1 LWGSVWRHF
10 QSVDCEVRHKGS
22 KKRMPFTIVGIGASA
37 GGLES
42 FSELIAR
49 IPAGTGMA
57 YVFVQHLDPRHGSL
71 LVEILSKRAG
81 FPVEEAREGVKILSD
96 RLYVIAP
103 NTTLT
108 IGGDVLH
115 LRSRDPAERPH
126 RPVDVL
132 FHSLAQQRGSNA
144 IGIILSGSGSDG
156 AKGIQAIKQAGG
168 ITFAQDESSALF
180 FGMPSCAIKIGC
192 VDFILDPK
200 EIAQELIRI
209 SRHHT

>member
-1 LWGSVWRHF
+1 MS
-10 QSVDCEVRHKGS
+10 
-22 KKRMPFTIVGIGASA
+22 FTIVGIGASA

-57 YVFVQHLDPRHGSL
+57 YVFVQHLNPRHGSL

-180 FGMPSCAIKIGC
+180 FGMPSCAIKTGC
-192 VDFILDPK
+192 VDFILNLK

>member
-1 LWGSVWRHF
+1 MS
-10 QSVDCEVRHKGS
+10 
-22 KKRMPFTIVGIGASA
+22 FTIVGIGASA

-115 LRSRDPAERPH
+115 LRSRA
-126 RPVDVL
+126 
-132 FHSLAQQRGSNA
+132 
-144 IGIILSGSGSDG
+144 
-156 AKGIQAIKQAGG
+156 
-168 ITFAQDESSALF
+168 
-180 FGMPSCAIKIGC
+180 
-192 VDFILDPK
+192 
-200 EIAQELIRI
+200 
-209 SRHHT
+209 HTGR

>member
-1 LWGSVWRHF
+1 MSF
-10 QSVDCEVRHKGS
+10 
-22 KKRMPFTIVGIGASA
+22 PIVGIGASA

-49 IPAGTGMA
+49 IPVDTGMA
-57 YVFVQHLDPRHGSL
+57 YVFVQHLDPSHGSL

-81 FPVEEAREGVKILSD
+81 FPVEEAREGVKILPD
-96 RLYVIAP
+96 HLYVIAP

-126 RPVDVL
+126 HPVDTL
-132 FHSLAQQRGSNA
+132 FRSLAEQRGPNA
-144 IGIILSGSGSDG
+144 IGIILSGNGSDG
-156 AKGIQAIKQAGG
+156 AKGIQAVKQAGG
-168 ITFAQDESSALF
+168 ITFAQEESSALF
-180 FGMPSCAIKIGC
+180 FGMPGSAIKTGC
-192 VDFILDPK
+192 VAFILVPQ

-209 SRHHT
+209 SRH